1 MESSKTELYPAVQTG
16 FEDDLLAQ
24 IDRELTFDYFTKH
37 HFQFFESKEHHDLSK
52 RDDQPDLT
60 QKQNLMKSTINQ
72 NLNEE
77 LIINATILN
86 RINKSSENQSSN
98 ADLISSSRNPLD
110 LEEDDEVSLLNSCRE
125 ETNI

>member
-1 MESSKTELYPAVQTG
+1 
-16 FEDDLLAQ
+16 
-24 IDRELTFDYFTKH
+24 
-37 HFQFFESKEHHDLSK
+37 
-52 RDDQPDLT
+52 
-60 QKQNLMKSTINQ
+60 
-72 NLNEE
+72 LNEE